1 MQSPVRILGVDPGSH
16 VVGLGLI
23 EVQEGRMR
31 ALSHGVIDVRNE
43 GVLSKRLAAIAKGFS
58 LHLIE
63 SVPHI
68 IVLEKIFLGKNVGSA
83 FTLGHARGVI
93 VAEAARNG
101 ISILEYEARVV
112 KKGIAG
118 NGNATKEQVQRMI
131 MSLLKVGKVEPL
143 DASDA
148 LGLACHHA
156 MTLES
161 RKRFGQLGIDP
172 PKSMGQPL

>member
-1 MQSPVRILGVDPGSH
+1 MQTPIRILGIDPGSR

-23 EVQEGRMR
+23 EVRDGRMD
-31 ALSHGVIDVRNE
+31 AVSYGVIDVRSE
-43 GVLSKRLAAIAKGFS
+43 GVLSRRLAAIAKGIS

-63 SVPHI
+63 SAPHC
-68 IVLEKIFLGKNVGSA
+68 IVLEKIFLGKNVDSA

-93 VAEAARNG
+93 VAEAARVG
-101 ISILEYEARVV
+101 ISILEYEARIV

-118 NGNATKEQVQRMI
+118 NGNATKEQVQRMV
-131 MSLLKVGKVEPL
+131 MSLLRVSKVEPL

-156 MTLES
+156 MTLEA
-161 RKRFGQLGIDP
+161 RKRFSQLGIDP
-172 PKSMGQPL
+172 PKAMGQHL